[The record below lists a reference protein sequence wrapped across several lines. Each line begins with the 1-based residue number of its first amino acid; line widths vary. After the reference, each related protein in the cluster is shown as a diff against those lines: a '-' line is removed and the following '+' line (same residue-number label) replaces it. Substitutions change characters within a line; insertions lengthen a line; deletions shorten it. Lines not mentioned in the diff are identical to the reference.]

1 MSDIDIEQ
9 LEIAAHRLRAIAHP
23 LRIALISMLQEKEK
37 LCVTDIYNILGI
49 EQATASHHLN
59 ILKTNGILISK
70 REGKQMYY
78 SLKVKTLT
86 KILDCINNCNTV

>member
-9 LEIAAHRLRAIAHP
+9 LEIAASRLKAIAHP
-23 LRIALISMLQEKEK
+23 LRIALISMLQEKER
-37 LCVTDIYNILGI
+37 LCVTDIYTKLGI

-59 ILKTNGILISK
+59 ILKINGILICK
-70 REGKQMYY
+70 REGKLMYY
-78 SLKVKTLT
+78 SLKIKTLT